1 MTDNVFDFGAWVNG
15 THKPTPALAPAA
27 APEIDFTGA
36 VDPYTRAA
44 IEQECAKLAGMAPN
58 SGRNHQLNTSAFNLA
73 SLVAAGKVERQQ
85 VTDRLVAA
93 ARACGLDESEIL
105 PSINS
110 GFRGSS
116 AKVGARQI
124 PELEDAVAPAFT
136 IDPTECSVLDEH
148 GRPRLAKRLLN
159 RTALRDLP
167 DPEPLIDETIDRG
180 TVGLLYGA
188 WGTFK
193 TFTAIDWA
201 ASVATGR
208 PWQGRP
214 THRTPVLYIAAEGAF
229 GLKARIHAWETGWGT
244 TISDEDLFVL
254 PDPVNLARP
263 TEVAELAALISWGEY
278 GLIVFDTLAR
288 CTVGLE
294 ENSAQDVGLV
304 IDRLY
309 KLRDVT
315 PGGRGTVLAVHH
327 AGKSGALRGSSA
339 YEAGVDLVY
348 RTARDEQHIALS
360 REKRKDG
367 PESDHHLLHFD
378 SIEGTGSGC
387 LKKASENA
395 HGGVGMPDAHAR
407 LIATFISHFSETG
420 ATSTQLRAVAGL
432 PDSTFYRTR
441 DKLVKSGALVNT
453 GSDKRPFY
461 TLGKQT

>member
-15 THKPTPALAPAA
+15 TNKAPTPNPAPAA
-27 APEIDFTGA
+27 AIDFTGDTI
-36 VDPYTRAA
+36 DPYTQAA
-44 IEQECAKLAGMAPN
+44 IDRECAKLAGMAPN

-105 PSINS
+105 PTIES
-110 GFRGSS
+110 GFRGS
-116 AKVGARQI
+116 AQKVGARQV
-124 PELEDAVAPAFT
+124 PELEDVAPAFT
-136 IDPTECSVLDEH
+136 MDPNECSALCED
-148 GRPRLAKRLLN
+148 GRPRLAMRLLN

-167 DPEPLIDETIDRG
+167 DPEPLIDDTIDRG

-201 ASVATGR
+201 ASIATGR

-214 THRTPVLYIAAEGAF
+214 THRTKVLYVAAEGAF
-229 GLKARIHAWETGWGT
+229 GLKARINAWEVGWNT
-244 TISDEDLFVL
+244 TIDDDDLFVL
-254 PDPVNLARP
+254 PDPVNLGRP
-263 TEVAELAALISWGEY
+263 TEVAELAALINWGAF

-309 KLRDVT
+309 KLRDAT
-315 PGGRGTVLAVHH
+315 PGGRGSILAVHH
-327 AGKSGALRGSSA
+327 AGKAGTLRGSSA

-348 RTARDEQHIALS
+348 RTTREDPHIALT

-367 PESDHHLLHFD
+367 PEADHHLLRFD
-378 SIEGTGSGC
+378 AIEGTGSGC
-387 LKKASENA
+387 LKKASEYS
-395 HGGVGMPDAHAR
+395 HGGVGMGDTHAH

-432 PDSTFYRTR
+432 ADSTFYRTR
-441 DKLVKSGALVNT
+441 DKLVKCGDLVNT

-461 TLGKQT
+461 VLGKQT

>member
-1 MTDNVFDFGAWVNG
+1 
-15 THKPTPALAPAA
+15 
-27 APEIDFTGA
+27 
-36 VDPYTRAA
+36 
-44 IEQECAKLAGMAPN
+44 
-58 SGRNHQLNTSAFNLA
+58 
-73 SLVAAGKVERQQ
+73 
-85 VTDRLVAA
+85 
-93 ARACGLDESEIL
+93 
-105 PSINS
+105 
-110 GFRGSS
+110 FRGSS
-116 AKVGARQI
+116 AKVGARQV
-124 PELEDAVAPAFT
+124 PELEDIPPAFT
-136 IDPTECSVLDEH
+136 IDPAECSVLDED

-167 DPEPLIDETIDRG
+167 DPEPLINETIDRG

-193 TFTAIDWA
+193 TFTALDWA

-208 PWQGRP
+208 PWQGRA
-214 THRTPVLYIAAEGAF
+214 TRKSRVLYIAAEGAF
-229 GLKARIHAWETGWGT
+229 GLKARIHAWEAGWDT
-244 TISDEDLFVL
+244 TLGDEDLFVL

-263 TEVAELAALISWGEY
+263 AEVAEVAALINWGGY

-315 PGGRGTVLAVHH
+315 PDGRGTVLAVHH
-327 AGKSGALRGSSA
+327 AGKAGTLRGSSA

-348 RTARDEQHIALS
+348 RTTREDPHIALT

-367 PESDHHLLHFD
+367 PESDHHLLRFD

-441 DKLVKSGALVNT
+441 DKMVKSGALVNT

-461 TLGKQT
+461 ALGKQT